1 MQPIFPGLF
10 RDVVD
15 SVFRSIFINEIIPL
29 QICRVACKIIVM
41 IKFILC

>member
-15 SVFRSIFINEIIPL
+15 SVFRSLFINEIISS
-29 QICRVACKIIVM
+29 QIILKFVALLVK
-41 IKFILC
+41 